1 MMLSFLFFIIF
12 VIFGYICGS
21 LCSAIIVSR
30 IFSLPDPRLE
40 GSLNPGATNVLRLA
54 GKKYAALVLVGDML
68 KGFIPVILARSL
80 GLGPIITSFTCLAVV
95 LGHMYPV
102 FFKFQGGKGVAT
114 ALGGLLGLSFVTGIA
129 TIVIWL
135 IVANFTGYAS
145 LASIIALIFAPLY
158 SILGFG
164 SVDVFLPLF
173 FMTLFILYKHRNN
186 INRLIDRE
194 EPKLNFSQYRFSDV
208 TDDIVIDEQVNQ
220 AFEEEEKI
228 ADTVAKDVS
237 ATETT
242 EEPIY
247 ATADQQEDIASEPPS
262 AAEQPII
269 TDPTT
274 PETVETP
281 KKKRKKSDNQPS

>member
-1 MMLSFLFFIIF
+1 MLGFLLFIIF

-21 LCSAIIVSR
+21 FCSAIIVSR
-30 IFSLPDPRLE
+30 LFSLPDPRLE

-80 GLGPIITSFTCLAVV
+80 GLGPIITSFTCLAAVV
-95 LGHMYPV
+95 GHMYPV

-164 SVDVFLPLF
+164 SVDVFIPLF
-173 FMTLFILYKHRNN
+173 FMTFLIIYKHRNN
-186 INRLIDRE
+186 INRLIDRD
-194 EPKLNFSQYRFSDV
+194 EPKLSFSKHRFSDV
-208 TDDIVIDEQVNQ
+208 TEDIVVDEQVNQ
-220 AFEEEEKI
+220 AFEEEEKT
-228 ADTVAKDVS
+228 ADIIIEDES
-237 ATETT
+237 ANKPT

-247 ATADQQEDIASEPPS
+247 ATADQQEDSASEPPS
-262 AAEQPII
+262 AAEQPIF
-269 TDPTT
+269 TDPAT
-274 PETVETP
+274 PETVRTP
-281 KKKRKKSDNQPS
+281 KKKKKKSDNEPS

>member
-1 MMLSFLFFIIF
+1 MFIIF
-12 VIFGYICGS
+12 AIFGYICGS
-21 LCSAIIVSR
+21 FCSAIIVSR
-30 IFSLPDPRLE
+30 LFSLPDPRLE

-80 GLGPIITSFTCLAVV
+80 DLGPFITSFTCLAAVV
-95 LGHMYPV
+95 GHMYPV

-145 LASIIALIFAPLY
+145 LASIISLIFAPLY

-164 SVDVFLPLF
+164 SVDVFIPLF
-173 FMTLFILYKHRNN
+173 FMTFLIIYKHRNN
-186 INRLIDRE
+186 INRLIDRD
-194 EPKLNFSQYRFSDV
+194 EPKLSFSKHRFSDV
-208 TDDIVIDEQVNQ
+208 TDDIVVDEQVNQ
-220 AFEEEEKI
+220 AFEEEEKT
-228 ADTVAKDVS
+228 ADTIVEDVS
-237 ATETT
+237 ATEPT

-247 ATADQQEDIASEPPS
+247 ATADQQEDNITSEPPS

-269 TDPTT
+269 TDPAT
-274 PETVETP
+274 PETVETS
-281 KKKRKKSDNQPS
+281 KKKRKKSDNKPS